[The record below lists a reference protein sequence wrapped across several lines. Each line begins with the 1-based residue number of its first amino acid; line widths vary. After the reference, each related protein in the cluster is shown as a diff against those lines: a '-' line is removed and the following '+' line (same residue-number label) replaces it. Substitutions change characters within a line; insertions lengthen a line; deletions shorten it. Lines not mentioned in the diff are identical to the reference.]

1 MDNLVHLLVT
11 SQSGLFFSSGYC
23 NPLVPRSQPHT
34 TSFLICPSGL
44 SSFPSLF
51 WISPRNFKFSFY
63 FVEQFLI
70 PLNLCSQTWA
80 HIYISQLL
88 HAQQNKRDFH
98 VTNVFRRLSLYVGP
112 MFSAVVIQHW
122 FVLFFFLPLHRHLK
136 CQTIPTSVVVQWS
149 RICLPMQ
156 GTWVQSLAQKIP
168 HAMGQLSPCATTTEP
183 VSLEPALC
191 NVRSHHDEK
200 PADCNK
206 E

>member
-112 MFSAVVIQHW
+112 MFSAVVIQHC
-122 FVLFFFLPLHRHLK
+122 FVFFFSSITPSLKVSNDTNFRGGPVVKNLSANAGDMGSIPGPEDPTCHGAIKPMRH
-136 CQTIPTSVVVQWS
+136 
-149 RICLPMQ
+149 
-156 GTWVQSLAQKIP
+156 
-168 HAMGQLSPCATTTEP
+168 
-183 VSLEPALC
+183 
-191 NVRSHHDEK
+191 NY
-200 PADCNK
+200 
-206 E
+206 